1 MFCFLIIRRPP
12 RSTRTD
18 TLCPSTTLFR
28 SHSLR
33 AVTSDELAALLDMSP
48 AGPVHIHAAEQV
60 KEVADCVAWSGA
72 RPVDWLLD
80 NAGVDERGCL
90 IHPTHLAEHE
100 LPRLAPSGAVAGMC
114 PVHDDNL
121 GAGIFPAND
130 YLRRAGRFAVR
141 T

>member
-72 RPVDWLLD
+72 RPVEWLLD
-80 NAGVDERGCL
+80 NAGVDERDRKS
-90 IHPTHLAEHE
+90 T
-100 LPRLAPSGAVAGMC
+100 RLNSS
-114 PVHDDNL
+114 H
-121 GAGIFPAND
+121 
-130 YLRRAGRFAVR
+130 
-141 T
+141 